1 MRVLLVEQ
9 ESPAREAL
17 RRALLLAGADVLV
30 ASEGH
35 EGIEQARDL
44 HPDAVLL
51 SSALPDMDCLWA
63 CRLLREPEGAPP
75 ILVLSDG
82 DSVAALNAGADDH
95 RPREIS
101 VGELYARLRA
111 LTRRHSNGNSGG
123 EPLTF
128 CELELDTEAH
138 EARVGERAV
147 RLTRTE
153 FDLLH
158 LFMSN
163 PRRVMT
169 HDLIYERVWGY
180 DFALAGNALRV
191 YMGYLRR
198 KLEQAGER
206 RLLHTVRGV
215 GYVLREP

>member
-1 MRVLLVEQ
+1 MRVLLVEE

-30 ASEGH
+30 ASEGRQA
-35 EGIEQARDL
+35 IEQARDDQ
-44 HPDAVLL
+44 PDAVLL
-51 SSALPDMDCLWA
+51 SSDLPDMDCLWA
-63 CRLLREPEGAPP
+63 CRRLREPEDAPP

-82 DSVAALNAGADDH
+82 DSVSALNAGADDH
-95 RPREIS
+95 RPRHIS

-111 LTRRHSNGNSGG
+111 LTRRQTNGSANGT
-123 EPLTF
+123 PLGF
-128 CELELDTEAH
+128 CELELFTEAH
-138 EARVGERAV
+138 EARIGGRTV

-158 LFMSN
+158 LFMRN

-169 HDLIYERVWGY
+169 HDVIYERVWGY

-191 YMGYLRR
+191 YVGYLRR
-198 KLEQAGER
+198 KLEEGGER
-206 RLLHTVRGV
+206 RLIHTVRGV